1 MILINK
7 KGEFLMDI
15 FTLAFWGI
23 SIILMVVSLIKSK
36 QRTFKAMK
44 KSKAMMGNMLGQI
57 VAIIFIIGLVLTF
70 VPPESIKS
78 VLGAENTVMATV
90 ISAIA
95 GSITLIP
102 AFVAFPLVGSFIN
115 VGASIVP
122 GVAFLTTLTM
132 VGVVTF
138 PLEKKE
144 FGLKFALTRNLLSFV
159 AALFIAAV
167 MGVVL

>member
-1 MILINK
+1 
-7 KGEFLMDI
+7 MDV

-23 SIILMVVSLIKSK
+23 SIVLIIVSLIKSK
-36 QRTFKAMK
+36 KKTFEAMK
-44 KSKAMMGNMLGQI
+44 KSKGMMGNMLGEI
-57 VAIIFIIGLVLTF
+57 IAIIFIIGLILTF

-78 VLGAENTVMATV
+78 VLGSENTVMATV
-90 ISAIA
+90 IAAIA
-95 GSITLIP
+95 GSITLVP
-102 AFVAFPLVGSFIN
+102 AFVAFPLVGSFID

-122 GVAFLTTLTM
+122 AVAFLTTLTM

-144 FGLKFALTRNLLSFV
+144 FGFKFTLTRNLLSFV

>member
-1 MILINK
+1 
-7 KGEFLMDI
+7 MDI

-23 SIILMVVSLIKSK
+23 SIILIIVSLIKSK
-36 QRTFKAMK
+36 QKTFEAMK
-44 KSKAMMGNMLGQI
+44 KSKGMMGNMLGEI
-57 VAIIFIIGLVLTF
+57 VVIILIIGLVLTF

-78 VLGAENTVMATV
+78 VLGSENTVLATF
-90 ISAIA
+90 IAAIA
-95 GSITLIP
+95 GSITLVP
-102 AFVAFPLVGSFIN
+102 AFVAFPLVGSFID

-122 GVAFLTTLTM
+122 AVAFLTTLTM

-144 FGLKFALTRNLLSFV
+144 FGFKFAITRNLLSFI
-159 AALFIAAV
+159 AALFIATV